1 MFFLYSWRKLLFS
14 TCFPVEYFGHKIT
27 CCKGDSAQGNHI
39 INLTIFKRYFLFK
52 VGKKKKQ
59 TNTMPGHNIGS

>member
-1 MFFLYSWRKLLFS
+1 
-14 TCFPVEYFGHKIT
+14 VEYFGHKIT

-52 VGKKKKQ
+52 VGKKKNKKTPTLGITPAQ
-59 TNTMPGHNIGS
+59 IFGWHQWFCVRILSV